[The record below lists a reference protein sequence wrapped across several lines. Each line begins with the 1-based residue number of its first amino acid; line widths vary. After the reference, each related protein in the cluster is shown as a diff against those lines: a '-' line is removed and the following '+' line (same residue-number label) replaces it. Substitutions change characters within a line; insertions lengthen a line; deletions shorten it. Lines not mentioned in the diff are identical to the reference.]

1 MNYRRTRAVFI
12 KELHHIV
19 RDRLSLGLALAIP
32 VMMLLLF
39 GFALSLDV
47 ERIPTLVY
55 DQDGT
60 PASRDVVRQFQGSRY
75 FEIRG
80 FASDYA
86 AIERDIDRSRILTGI
101 VIPRGFGGDI
111 ASGKGASVQL
121 LMDGSDSNTSAI
133 AKGYAESI
141 VRTYAAQIQISSRG
155 VRRSTPALSA
165 TRVAPAP
172 SAVDARIRVWYNSS
186 LRSRNYVVPG
196 LIAVILMTMSGQLT
210 SLTIA
215 REWEMGTMEQL
226 LSTPLRPTELV
237 AGKMFAYFIVGLTDA
252 VIAMIIGVGV
262 FSVPFRGSALLLGV
276 STCLFLCVVL
286 FWGIFISSAVRN
298 QIQAFQLGMLTTF
311 LPGMLLSGFMFSID
325 TMPVV
330 LQALSHIVPARYFVV
345 ILKGLFLKG
354 AGIDII
360 GNQILFLLLFAVVV
374 FGLAVRKL
382 KRQKVA

>member
-1 MNYRRTRAVFI
+1 MNYLRTRAVFV
-12 KELHHIV
+12 KEIHHIV
-19 RDRLSLGLALAIP
+19 RDRLSLALALAIP

-47 ERIPTLVY
+47 EKIPTLIY

-60 PASRDVVRQFQGSRY
+60 PASRELVRRFQGSRY

-111 ASGKGASVQL
+111 AAGRSVSVQL

-141 VRTYAAQIQISSRG
+141 VRIHASQIHINSRAVQSS
-155 VRRSTPALSA
+155 A
-165 TRVAPAP
+165 
-172 SAVDARIRVWYNSS
+172 SAVVPSIDAQIRVWYNSS

-196 LIAVILMTMSGQLT
+196 LIAVILMTMAGQLT

-226 LSTPLRPTELV
+226 LSTPLRPSELV
-237 AGKMFAYFIVGLTDA
+237 AGKMLAYFLVGLADA
-252 VIAMIIGVGV
+252 IIVLVIGVGV
-262 FSVPFRGSALLLGV
+262 FSVPFRGSILLLSV

-298 QIQAFQLGMLTTF
+298 QVQAFQLGMLTTF
-311 LPGMLLSGFMFSID
+311 LPGMLLSGFMFAID
-325 TMPVV
+325 TMPAP
-330 LQALSHIVPARYFVV
+330 LQALSYIVPARYFVS
-345 ILKGLFLKG
+345 ILKDLFLKG
-354 AGIDII
+354 VGLGII
-360 GNQILFLLLFAVVV
+360 GNQILFLLLFAVMV
-374 FGLAVRKL
+374 FGLAIRKL

>member
-19 RDRLSLGLALAIP
+19 RDRLSLALALAIP

-39 GFALSLDV
+39 GYALSLDV
-47 ERIPTLVY
+47 ERIPTLIY

-60 PASRDVVRQFQGSRY
+60 PSSRELVHQFQGSRY

-86 AIERDIDRSRILTGI
+86 AIEGDIDRSLILAGI

-111 ASGKGASVQL
+111 AAGRDVSVQL
-121 LMDGSDSNTSAI
+121 LMDGSDSNTAAI

-141 VRTYAAQIQISSRG
+141 VRIYAAQIQVDGRG
-155 VRRSTPALSA
+155 MQRYAHAPTP
-165 TRVAPAP
+165 
-172 SAVDARIRVWYNSS
+172 AVDARIRVWYNSS
-186 LRSRNYVVPG
+186 LRSRNFVVPG
-196 LIAVILMTMSGQLT
+196 LIAVILMTMAGQLT

-226 LSTPLRPTELV
+226 LSTPLRPSELV
-237 AGKMFAYFIVGLTDA
+237 AGKMLAYFIVGVADA
-252 VIAMIIGVGV
+252 VIVLVIGVGV

-286 FWGIFISSAVRN
+286 FWGIFISCAVRN
-298 QIQAFQLGMLTTF
+298 QVQAFQLGMLTTF
-311 LPGMLLSGFMFSID
+311 LPGFLLSGFMFAVD
-325 TMPVV
+325 TMPAP
-330 LQALSHIVPARYFVV
+330 LQALSYIVPARYFVT
-345 ILKGLFLKG
+345 ILKDLFLKG
-354 AGIDII
+354 VGFGII
-360 GNQILFLLLFAVVV
+360 GNQVLFLLLFAVLV
-374 FGLAVRKL
+374 FGLAIRKL
-382 KRQKVA
+382 KRQKVG